1 MILFNAHPSDVN
13 FTRRSQWLLCAI
25 PASMAFVFVLSTLGI
40 PRTAMAE
47 CCGDAAAPAPTQT
60 YRLDFQTVYDEQQL
74 TAYRVTYETVY
85 DARVYTVTKPVWETQ
100 TSERRYTVQRPV
112 WETSTREER
121 TTVTKPVYE
130 THIRDMS
137 YDVTR
142 DVVET
147 GSREER
153 FTVMKPVYET
163 SLQQQT
169 SVVRRPVY
177 ETSERDEAYTVAEPV
192 TTMRTT
198 YADQGGYVDQVTP
211 MVSPSATQLG
221 FVPAGW
227 AVNPSTGLMAWQR
240 GGYVW
245 TVTPGVVMNQ
255 VNRVYQPSVVA
266 VQVPQTTVVNRI
278 VTRKVPVQTVRYVD
292 EQVVQQVPVQTM
304 RMVAEE
310 QVRQVPVQVCKIVS
324 EDRVEPVSVQVCKY
338 VSEQRT
344 AQVPRIV
351 ETKVPYTYSVRSPR
365 TVVMRV
371 PLDACGNPLP
381 SVSLTNLP
389 SATAKPI
396 TASGA
401 PGSAA
406 TSPPALVPTDPPL
419 TKTFSDKPA
428 DAQSDLAPGW
438 KDSSLDHIDPSTQSG
453 EQPAPARTFRAEK
466 SILPRTS
473 EPSAG
478 SGDRSIETIPAPA
491 AKQPGPT
498 RVGTPT
504 DSSTEPAV
512 APLGPAV
519 EPAPP
524 AIDPKDVPTA
534 EVSGLNRATQIES
547 AQPDQSI

>member
-1 MILFNAHPSDVN
+1 
-13 FTRRSQWLLCAI
+13 
-25 PASMAFVFVLSTLGI
+25 
-40 PRTAMAE
+40 
-47 CCGDAAAPAPTQT
+47 
-60 YRLDFQTVYDEQQL
+60 
-74 TAYRVTYETVY
+74 
-85 DARVYTVTKPVWETQ
+85 
-100 TSERRYTVQRPV
+100 
-112 WETSTREER
+112 
-121 TTVTKPVYE
+121 
-130 THIRDMS
+130 
-137 YDVTR
+137 
-142 DVVET
+142 
-147 GSREER
+147 
-153 FTVMKPVYET
+153 MKPVYET

-310 QVRQVPVQVCKIVS
+310 QVRQVPVQTVRKVVERIDHKLPVQTMRMVAEEQVRQVPVQVCKIVS

-401 PGSAA
+401 PGSTA

-473 EPSAG
+473 EPSTG

-498 RVGTPT
+498 RVGTPA